1 MNAPVR
7 LGLYAGALALVFG
20 ASFGVAALVAPDA
33 PSSAASGQV
42 GESNA
47 GHDDSHGGAAEDGG
61 AAEGGA
67 AAKIAGAVTGVT
79 ASDRGYAL
87 TDIQAPT
94 AAGETG
100 TLSAPP
106 V

>member
-20 ASFGVAALVAPDA
+20 ASFGVASLVAPDA
-33 PSSAASGQV
+33 PSSAPPAQV
-42 GESNA
+42 DGANA
-47 GHDDSHGGAAEDGG
+47 GHDDSHGGAAE
-61 AAEGGA
+61 GGA
-67 AAKIAGAVTGVT
+67 AADSAAAESAGAVTGVT
-79 ASDRGYAL
+79 ASDRGYTL

-94 AAGETG
+94 AARDAG

>member
-47 GHDDSHGGAAEDGG
+47 GHDDSHGGAAE
-61 AAEGGA
+61 GGA

>member
-20 ASFGVAALVAPDA
+20 VASLVAPDA

-42 GESNA
+42 AESNA

-67 AAKIAGAVTGVT
+67 AAQSAGAVTGVT
-79 ASDRGYAL
+79 GSDRGYTL

-94 AAGETG
+94 AARDAG